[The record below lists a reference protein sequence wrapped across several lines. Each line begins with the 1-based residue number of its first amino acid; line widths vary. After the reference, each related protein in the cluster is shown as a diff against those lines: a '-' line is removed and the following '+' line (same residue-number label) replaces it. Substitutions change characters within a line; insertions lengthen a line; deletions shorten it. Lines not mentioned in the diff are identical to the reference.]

1 MRRKLNFGEF
11 KNKYYEEILK
21 NTESLVN
28 KYYLMYSIPDIYNNI
43 IKKIN
48 EKLIKISEAIYNN
61 NFDIIV
67 LMNEKVKNYIDNF
80 VSELRQSIKNSPFK

>member
-1 MRRKLNFGEF
+1 MRQKLNFGEF

-48 EKLIKISEAIYNN
+48 EKLIKISEEIYNN
-61 NFDIIV
+61 NFYICF
-67 LMNEKVKNYIDNF
+67 NE
-80 VSELRQSIKNSPFK
+80 